1 MHVVWYLCQQRCVKR
16 LWQVTFRECY
26 LITMDQTQVW
36 KMVCLK
42 KCSRQFRWSYPWS
55 TKDICKYMRD
65 QAPQFPWCY
74 KSQFKISYQTWEF
87 DPGSG
92 RTLAAGLTHAS
103 RTLSS
108 ERVADGWVTR
118 GNLPSSTEQHREIC
132 ANTGYALWGKD
143 LLPIDGPAL
152 D

>member
-1 MHVVWYLCQQRCVKR
+1 
-16 LWQVTFRECY
+16 
-26 LITMDQTQVW
+26 
-36 KMVCLK
+36 
-42 KCSRQFRWSYPWS
+42 
-55 TKDICKYMRD
+55 MRD
-65 QAPQFPWCY
+65 QSSLKYTMIKKPEQNL
-74 KSQFKISYQTWEF
+74 KYQTWEF

-118 GNLPSSTEQHREIC
+118 GNLPSTKEQQLEMT
-132 ANTGYALWGKD
+132 ANTLYALRGKD
-143 LLPIDGPAL
+143 LSVLDEPAF